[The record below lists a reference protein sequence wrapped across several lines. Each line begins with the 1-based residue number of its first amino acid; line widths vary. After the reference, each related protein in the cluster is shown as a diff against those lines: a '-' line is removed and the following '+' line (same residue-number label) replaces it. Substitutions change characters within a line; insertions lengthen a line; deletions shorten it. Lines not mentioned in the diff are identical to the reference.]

1 MSSEHRLVD
10 YLDDMVEA
18 TRQACAYADGLS
30 KAEFVADRRTQQAVI
45 LNLMILG
52 EAATRLLTQHSE
64 FLARHPQVPWQNM
77 RGMRNRL
84 AHGYFDIDV
93 DVVWDTVQTS
103 LPALLVQLPLI
114 REAATS
120 GDSPIEPG
128 A

>member
-1 MSSEHRLVD
+1 MSAEHRLVD
-10 YLDDMVEA
+10 YLDDMVDA
-18 TRQACAYADGLS
+18 AQQACAYVDGLD
-30 KAEFVADRRTQQAVI
+30 KAGFIADRRTQQAVI

-52 EAATRLLTQHSE
+52 EAATRLLNRHSE
-64 FLARHPQVPWQNM
+64 FAARHPQVPWQSM

-103 LPALLVQLPLI
+103 LPALLMQLPLI
-114 REAATS
+114 RDAATS
-120 GDSPIEPG
+120 GDSPIEPD